1 MTTESRELIE
11 GGCLCGNVR
20 YRIPHPFVGVIA
32 HCHCTMCRRSSGAAA
47 LTWVTVRK
55 DDLVFTRGACRTYAS
70 SEHAERGFCPDCGS
84 QISFYSSKKPDII
97 DVTIGTLDTPER
109 FAPGLH
115 IWTDT
120 RLPWLRLDEHLPDR
134 APRASAPATSD

>member
-1 MTTESRELIE
+1 MVE

-20 YRIPHPFVGVIA
+20 YRMPYPFVGKIA
-32 HCHCTMCRRSSGAAA
+32 HCHCTMCRRSSGAVV
-47 LTWVTVRK
+47 LTWATVRK

-70 SEHAERGFCPDCGS
+70 SEHAERGFCADCGS
-84 QISFYSSKKPDII
+84 QITFYTRKEPDLV

-109 FAPGLH
+109 FAAGLH

-120 RLPWLRLDEHLPDR
+120 RLPWLHLDEHLPDR
-134 APRASAPATSD
+134 APRPSVPGEPA

>member
-1 MTTESRELIE
+1 MTTEAHETIA
-11 GGCLCGNVR
+11 GGCLCSGVR
-20 YRIPHPFVGVIA
+20 YRVPHPFVGRIA

-47 LTWVTVRK
+47 LTWLTVRK
-55 DDLVFTRGACRTYAS
+55 DDFALTRGALRTYRS
-70 SEHAERGFCPDCGS
+70 SAHAQRGFCPDCGS
-84 QISFYSSKKPDII
+84 QITFYSSKAPELI
-97 DVTIGTLDTPER
+97 DVTIGSLDTPER

-134 APRASAPATSD
+134 SQEDAPG